1 MEIKTKI
8 KIICVLLAILIF
20 FNLFLYKLDT
30 AISPTIA
37 NVAKAQIRKKTVETI
52 NRAILDE
59 YNNNFNYDEV
69 IKIEKD
75 SYGNII
81 MLKADTLKMN
91 KIACEIAIKAQVELN
106 KSGNMEVEIP
116 LSYVFKNNILAGFG
130 PSVVIKAEP
139 IGNIN
144 TEYLS
149 KFENAGINQ
158 TRHKI
163 YINVDTEV
171 NVILP
176 LNTDRIE
183 VKSQIPVAET
193 IIIGKVPSTVLDF
206 DLKNAGFKLPEKNN
220 NQHD

>member
-91 KIACEIAIKAQVELN
+91 KIACEIAIKAQAQLN
-106 KSGNMEVEIP
+106 KSGNMEVKIP

-139 IGNIN
+139 IGSIN

-149 KFENAGINQ
+149 EFENAGINQ

-163 YINVDTEV
+163 YINVDTQV

-176 LNTDRIE
+176 LSTDRID

-206 DLKNAGFKLPEKNN
+206 DLKNAGFKLPEKK
-220 NQHD
+220 

>member
-1 MEIKTKI
+1 MEVKTKI
-8 KIICVLLAILIF
+8 KIICVLLVILIF

-30 AISPTIA
+30 AISPTIT
-37 NVAKAQIRKKTVETI
+37 NVAKAEIRKKTVEII
-52 NRAILDE
+52 NKAIMEE
-59 YNNNFNYDEV
+59 YNRNFNYDEV

-75 SYGNII
+75 SDGNII

-91 KIACEIAIKAQVELN
+91 KIACEIAIKAQAELN
-106 KSGNMEVEIP
+106 KSGNMEVKIP

-139 IGNIN
+139 IGSVN

-149 KFENAGINQ
+149 QFENAGINQ

-176 LNTDRIE
+176 LSTDRIE

-206 DLKNAGFKLPEKNN
+206 DLKNSGFKLPQKK
-220 NQHD
+220 Q

>member
-69 IKIEKD
+69 INIEKD

-106 KSGNMEVEIP
+106 KSGNMEVKIP

-139 IGNIN
+139 IGSIN

-149 KFENAGINQ
+149 KFESAGINQ

-176 LNTDRIE
+176 LSTDRIE

-206 DLKNAGFKLPEKNN
+206 DLKNAGFKLPEKK
-220 NQHD
+220 